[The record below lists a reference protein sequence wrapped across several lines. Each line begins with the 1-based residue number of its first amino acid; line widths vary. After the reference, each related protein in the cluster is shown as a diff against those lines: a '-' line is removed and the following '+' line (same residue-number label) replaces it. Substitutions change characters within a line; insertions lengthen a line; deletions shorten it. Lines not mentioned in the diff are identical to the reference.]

1 MRRAKRNPCSHRG
14 DAIVGTNR
22 RPAPLSPICASVF
35 KRSNGHTFQFSA
47 APLVSS
53 FVALSFLAGGR
64 LQMFPHPAA
73 AALAG
78 GEQQRA
84 ARRVRAVV
92 MITAPLRMIDAVA
105 PAARRAS
112 F

>member
-1 MRRAKRNPCSHRG
+1 MRRAKRNACSHRG

-22 RPAPLSPICASVF
+22 NPASLLAIYASVF
-35 KRSNGHTFQFSA
+35 KKPVVVSFQFSA
-47 APLVSS
+47 DPLVSS

-78 GEQQRA
+78 GEQ
-84 ARRVRAVV
+84 
-92 MITAPLRMIDAVA
+92 
-105 PAARRAS
+105 
-112 F
+112 

>member
-1 MRRAKRNPCSHRG
+1 LL
-14 DAIVGTNR
+14 AIY
-22 RPAPLSPICASVF
+22 ASVF
-35 KRSNGHTFQFSA
+35 KKPVVVSFQFSVG
-47 APLVSS
+47 PLVSS

-84 ARRVRAVV
+84 ERRVCAIVV
-92 MITAPLRMIDAVA
+92 AAGALRVVY
-105 PAARRAS
+105 
-112 F
+112 